1 VSFLKLVSVVICVS
15 YCCLIMEFVM
25 SKRYKMSKKSSKKL
39 FSRTAQYVHPKNV
52 HATPMRGGFRL

>member
-1 VSFLKLVSVVICVS
+1 
-15 YCCLIMEFVM
+15 M